1 MGWWFGHVS
10 YDSRDTVPGRRR
22 SRGLRDAATGTPPG
36 STLGHDTGVRHL
48 PALSTPRGLFHEVA
62 IGKIVLKYKSQS
74 RLATLPKFAFF
85 LVRGR
90 RGADRARLGQSP
102 GPGLP
107 GAARVFKD
115 LTCRVC
121 HAAIRKRE
129 ETSTASAAEAQGRDE
144 TWRGRGPPEACAQDG
159 RGTGA
164 AGRRSHTFL
173 SPGCRPAWGPSDR
186 RRKDAGAAEPRAP
199 QGSQTTLS
207 FSSCPTF

>member
-1 MGWWFGHVS
+1 M
-10 YDSRDTVPGRRR
+10 
-22 SRGLRDAATGTPPG
+22 PG
-36 STLGHDTGVRHL
+36 S
-48 PALSTPRGLFHEVA
+48 A
-62 IGKIVLKYKSQS
+62 
-74 RLATLPKFAFF
+74 
-85 LVRGR
+85 
-90 RGADRARLGQSP
+90 SP
-102 GPGLP
+102 PVP

-164 AGRRSHTFL
+164 AGRRSRTFL

-186 RRKDAGAAEPRAP
+186 RRKKRTRGPLSHGRPKDHKQPCLFLLAQLSERVLSSPPGKADVSAGSRIPSAAVPVRRSICARAGGSSQTPGRGDVTRQSSSRCDRCGGRAVRRAP
-199 QGSQTTLS
+199 GNIGFFFSFLRRRSQK
-207 FSSCPTF
+207 

>member
-1 MGWWFGHVS
+1 MS

-36 STLGHDTGVRHL
+36 STLGHHTGVRHL

-90 RGADRARLGQSP
+90 RGADRARLCQSP
-102 GPGLP
+102 GPGRCPRVQGSDLQGVP
-107 GAARVFKD
+107 RSDQEARGDKHRVGRRGAG
-115 LTCRVC
+115 T
-121 HAAIRKRE
+121 
-129 ETSTASAAEAQGRDE
+129 GRDVE
-144 TWRGRGPPEACAQDG
+144 
-159 RGTGA
+159 GTGA
-164 AGRRSHTFL
+164 AGGLRPGRSRHGCGRKAESHL
-173 SPGCRPAWGPSDR
+173 PVPGVSAGLGPKR
-186 RRKDAGAAEPRAP
+186 QEKEKKDAGAAEPRAP
-199 QGSQTTLS
+199 QGSQTTLC

>member
-1 MGWWFGHVS
+1 MS

-74 RLATLPKFAFF
+74 RLVTLPKFAFF

-102 GPGLP
+102 GPGRCPRVQGSDLQGVP
-107 GAARVFKD
+107 RSDQEARGDKHRVGRRGAG
-115 LTCRVC
+115 T
-121 HAAIRKRE
+121 
-129 ETSTASAAEAQGRDE
+129 GRDV
-144 TWRGRGPPEACAQDG
+144 G
-159 RGTGA
+159 GTGA
-164 AGRRSHTFL
+164 AGGLRPGRSRHGCGRKAE
-173 SPGCRPAWGPSDR
+173 SHPPVPGVSAGLGPKR
-186 RRKDAGAAEPRAP
+186 QEKEKKDAGAAEPRAP